1 MYTHVYVCVHSTSRD
16 KQYATV
22 SVPSVILVMTHA
34 LASYS

>member
-1 MYTHVYVCVHSTSRD
+1 MCGHSRD